1 MKAFLTSIGENTTE
15 LCIKQLKRYGLDV
28 ILLDRNEKWGEKY
41 TRFINEADK
50 LDEDILRVDADII
63 VNKNVQEI
71 PYYEYYNSGVSMVQF
86 RHWDFYKNDLGLGNP
101 VWYSA
106 EAIKIIKD
114 YLPHIDPHRPE
125 TWASRLSEIRPYK
138 RTSDLVVGIHGISQN
153 KEDMKRAF
161 ENKKIRGQLVNYD
174 FDLAYKINK
183 LYDK

>member
-1 MKAFLTSIGENTTE
+1 MRAFVTTIGEKTTE
-15 LCIKQLKRYGLDV
+15 LCIKQLKRYGFEV
-28 ILLDRNEKWGEKY
+28 ILLDGKELWASKY
-41 TRFINEADK
+41 TRFIEEADK

-63 VNKNVQEI
+63 VNKNIQEI

-86 RHWDFYKNDLGLGNP
+86 KHWDFYKNDLGQGNP

-114 YLPHIDPHRPE
+114 YLQYIDPHRPE
-125 TWASRLSEIRPYK
+125 TWAWRLSDIRPYTE
-138 RTSDLVVGIHGISQN
+138 TSDSVVGIHGIAQS
-153 KEDMKRAF
+153 KEDIKRAF
-161 ENKKIRGQLVNYD
+161 EHKKLRGQLQDFD